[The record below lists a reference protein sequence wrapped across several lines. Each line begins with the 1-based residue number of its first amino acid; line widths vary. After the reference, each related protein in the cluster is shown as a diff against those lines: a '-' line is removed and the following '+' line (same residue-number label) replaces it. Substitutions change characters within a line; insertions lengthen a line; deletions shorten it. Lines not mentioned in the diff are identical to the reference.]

1 MMPGSRYAR
10 IVMIVVAIFVAIGL
24 VMSAVIAPMTL

>member
-10 IVMIVVAIFVAIGL
+10 IVMIIVVVVVVIGL
-24 VMSAVIAPMTL
+24 IMSAVIAPMAL